1 MWGITRANSGTF
13 NISNIRECHAH
24 AIKSNLFLYANDSC
38 LVFNGKDVI
47 EIEKWIKRT
56 FY

>member
-47 EIEKWIKRT
+47 EIEK
-56 FY
+56 